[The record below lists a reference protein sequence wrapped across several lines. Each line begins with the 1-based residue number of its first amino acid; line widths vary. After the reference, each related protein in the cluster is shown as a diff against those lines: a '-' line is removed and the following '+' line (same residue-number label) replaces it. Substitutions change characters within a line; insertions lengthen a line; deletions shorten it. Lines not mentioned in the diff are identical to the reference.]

1 MRLALPLLAA
11 LLLCPALAAPGPGDV
26 ERATTRVAQALDGV
40 LRGCPTSF
48 ARIGTPDKRCVGAG
62 GTVEGVRVRL
72 GSALGADL
80 YGVWRSR
87 DEQRSVYNWLRT
99 PGGYVYVRVQPDP
112 DGRAQTLVY
121 LDLPPGSVGA
131 TGNGSTGSAT
141 GSATP
146 STTPQGGVSVRRP
159 TPAPAPVTPARPA
172 PRATPQPT
180 APAAPARTAPQPS
193 PQASAPATPSP
204 GPSTS
209 GNLAPVAFRRTLQLQ
224 AQRQNGAD
232 VEAVQNRL
240 IALTRPSGGGRGDGW
255 YGPVTA
261 ATVRAFQASN
271 GLPVTGR
278 VDQATWNLLFSG
290 EARTF
295 PASAIR

>member
-1 MRLALPLLAA
+1 MRLALLLLAA
-11 LLLCPALAAPGPGDV
+11 LLLCPALAAPGAGDV

-40 LRGCPTSF
+40 LRNCPASF
-48 ARIGTPDKRCVGAG
+48 ARIGTPDKKCVGAG

-121 LDLPPGSVGA
+121 LDLPPNSGA
-131 TGNGSTGSAT
+131 DTGNGNAGSV
-141 GSATP
+141 TP
-146 STTPQGGVSVRRP
+146 SLAPQAGVSVQRP
-159 TPAPAPVTPARPA
+159 PPAAPTTPARPA
-172 PRATPQPT
+172 SQVTPQPT
-180 APAAPARTAPQPS
+180 TPAAPARTPPP
-193 PQASAPATPSP
+193 PQASAPASSAGT
-204 GPSTS
+204 
-209 GNLAPVAFRRTLQLQ
+209 LAPVPFRRTLQLQ

-232 VEAVQNRL
+232 VAAVQNRL

-261 ATVRAFQASN
+261 ATVRAFQGSN

-278 VDQATWNLLFSG
+278 VDGATWNLLFS
-290 EARTF
+290 EAARTF